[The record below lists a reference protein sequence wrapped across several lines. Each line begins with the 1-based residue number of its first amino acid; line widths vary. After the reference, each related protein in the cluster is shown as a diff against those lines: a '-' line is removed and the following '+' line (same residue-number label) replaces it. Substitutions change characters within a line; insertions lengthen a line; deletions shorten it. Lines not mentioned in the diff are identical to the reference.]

1 MEQLVL
7 AHGCLNMKK
16 FSSAHGMDQMS
27 NTSNQFQFWTDS
39 VIRVVKQ
46 IELLSFR
53 NVIGS
58 ICPRM
63 QAFNLSWQFFGTEWG

>member
-7 AHGCLNMKK
+7 AYGCLDMKK

-27 NTSNQFQFWTDS
+27 NTSNQFQFWIDS

-58 ICPRM
+58 ISPRM